1 MTYEVV
7 LTKDAENDLDNFIQY
22 LLFEK
27 HSKQAAA
34 NVLQDFENTK
44 RSLEKIA
51 SSLKLCDNLRLRK
64 LGYRRINF
72 ERHRYFMLYRIEG
85 ERIIVD
91 NIFHELQDFEGTMN
105 YIQEIGGKYV
115 IWTDGSRMQM
125 EVLSEDGK
133 EILLMLLIGLL
144 PLKSFMQVMEV
155 YIIRSIVEREVFV
168 GI

>member
-1 MTYEVV
+1 MNPQGE
-7 LTKDAENDLDNFIQY
+7 I
-22 LLFEK
+22 K
-27 HSKQAAA
+27 H
-34 NVLQDFENTK
+34 
-44 RSLEKIA
+44 I
-51 SSLKLCDNLRLRK
+51 
-64 LGYRRINF
+64 
-72 ERHRYFMLYRIEG
+72 
-85 ERIIVD
+85 
-91 NIFHELQDFEGTMN
+91 TMN

-133 EILLMLLIGLL
+133 EIRLMLLIGLL

>member
-64 LGYRRINF
+64 LGYNWTIQSNSKIGISA
-72 ERHRYFMLYRIEG
+72 LY
-85 ERIIVD
+85 
-91 NIFHELQDFEGTMN
+91 
-105 YIQEIGGKYV
+105 
-115 IWTDGSRMQM
+115 
-125 EVLSEDGK
+125 
-133 EILLMLLIGLL
+133 
-144 PLKSFMQVMEV
+144 SFK
-155 YIIRSIVEREVFV
+155 
-168 GI
+168 

>member
-1 MTYEVV
+1 
-7 LTKDAENDLDNFIQY
+7 
-22 LLFEK
+22 
-27 HSKQAAA
+27 
-34 NVLQDFENTK
+34 
-44 RSLEKIA
+44 
-51 SSLKLCDNLRLRK
+51 
-64 LGYRRINF
+64 
-72 ERHRYFMLYRIEG
+72 
-85 ERIIVD
+85 
-91 NIFHELQDFEGTMN
+91 MN

-133 EILLMLLIGLL
+133 EIRLMLLIGLL

>member
-7 LTKDAENDLDNFIQY
+7 LTKDAENDLDNFILY

-27 HSKQAAA
+27 HSKHAAA
-34 NVLQDFENTK
+34 NVLQDFENTN

-91 NIFHELQDFEGTMN
+91 NIFHELQDFEGKMT
-105 YIQEIGGKYV
+105 
-115 IWTDGSRMQM
+115 
-125 EVLSEDGK
+125 
-133 EILLMLLIGLL
+133 
-144 PLKSFMQVMEV
+144 
-155 YIIRSIVEREVFV
+155 
-168 GI
+168 

>member
-34 NVLQDFENTK
+34 SVLQDFENTK

-91 NIFHELQDFEGTMN
+91 NIFHELQDFEGKM
-105 YIQEIGGKYV
+105 I
-115 IWTDGSRMQM
+115 
-125 EVLSEDGK
+125 
-133 EILLMLLIGLL
+133 
-144 PLKSFMQVMEV
+144 
-155 YIIRSIVEREVFV
+155 
-168 GI
+168 

>member
-34 NVLQDFENTK
+34 NVLQDFDNMK

-91 NIFHELQDFEGTMN
+91 NIFHELQDFEGKM
-105 YIQEIGGKYV
+105 I
-115 IWTDGSRMQM
+115 
-125 EVLSEDGK
+125 
-133 EILLMLLIGLL
+133 
-144 PLKSFMQVMEV
+144 
-155 YIIRSIVEREVFV
+155 
-168 GI
+168 

>member
-27 HSKQAAA
+27 HSKQDAA

-44 RSLEKIA
+44 RNLEKIA

-91 NIFHELQDFEGTMN
+91 NIFHELQDFEGKM
-105 YIQEIGGKYV
+105 I
-115 IWTDGSRMQM
+115 
-125 EVLSEDGK
+125 
-133 EILLMLLIGLL
+133 
-144 PLKSFMQVMEV
+144 
-155 YIIRSIVEREVFV
+155 
-168 GI
+168 

>member
-34 NVLQDFENTK
+34 NVQDFENTK
-44 RSLEKIA
+44 RNLEKIA

-72 ERHRYFMLYRIEG
+72 ERHRYFMLYRI
-85 ERIIVD
+85 
-91 NIFHELQDFEGTMN
+91 
-105 YIQEIGGKYV
+105 
-115 IWTDGSRMQM
+115 
-125 EVLSEDGK
+125 
-133 EILLMLLIGLL
+133 
-144 PLKSFMQVMEV
+144 
-155 YIIRSIVEREVFV
+155 
-168 GI
+168 

>member
-27 HSKQAAA
+27 HSKQAAT
-34 NVLQDFENTK
+34 NVLQDFDNTK

-91 NIFHELQDFEGTMN
+91 NIFHELQDFEGKM
-105 YIQEIGGKYV
+105 I
-115 IWTDGSRMQM
+115 
-125 EVLSEDGK
+125 
-133 EILLMLLIGLL
+133 
-144 PLKSFMQVMEV
+144 
-155 YIIRSIVEREVFV
+155 
-168 GI
+168 

>member
-27 HSKQAAA
+27 HSKQAGAY
-34 NVLQDFENTK
+34 VLQDFENTK
-44 RSLEKIA
+44 RSFDKIA
-51 SSLKLCDNLRLRK
+51 SSFKLCDNLRLRK

-91 NIFHELQDFEGTMN
+91 NIFHELQDFEGKM
-105 YIQEIGGKYV
+105 I
-115 IWTDGSRMQM
+115 
-125 EVLSEDGK
+125 
-133 EILLMLLIGLL
+133 
-144 PLKSFMQVMEV
+144 
-155 YIIRSIVEREVFV
+155 
-168 GI
+168 

>member
-22 LLFEK
+22 LLFETP
-27 HSKQAAA
+27 SKQAAA

-44 RSLEKIA
+44 RNLEKIA

-91 NIFHELQDFEGTMN
+91 NIFHELQDFEGKM
-105 YIQEIGGKYV
+105 I
-115 IWTDGSRMQM
+115 
-125 EVLSEDGK
+125 
-133 EILLMLLIGLL
+133 
-144 PLKSFMQVMEV
+144 
-155 YIIRSIVEREVFV
+155 
-168 GI
+168 